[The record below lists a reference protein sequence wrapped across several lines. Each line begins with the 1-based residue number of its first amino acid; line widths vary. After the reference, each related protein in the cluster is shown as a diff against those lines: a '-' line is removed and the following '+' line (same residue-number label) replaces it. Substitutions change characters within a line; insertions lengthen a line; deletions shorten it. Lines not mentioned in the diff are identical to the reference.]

1 MPARRPRPLFL
12 AVAALLTVAVWPGA
26 STSAA
31 GIARRAAAAIAAAAA
46 DPRVDRV
53 VVEKRDHRLTLW
65 SGGAAW
71 KTYRVAL
78 GRGGLAPK
86 TRQGDDLVPE
96 GFYRID
102 ARNAQSAY
110 HLALHISYPNAADL
124 ARARKLRVEPGGDIM
139 IHGLPNH
146 YGWIGG
152 AHRLHDWTRG
162 CIAVTND
169 EIEEIWRLVPAG
181 TPVEIRP

>member
-1 MPARRPRPLFL
+1 MPARRSRPLFL
-12 AVAALLTVAVWPGA
+12 AVAALLTVAVLPGA
-26 STSAA
+26 SPSAA
-31 GIARRAAAAIAAAAA
+31 GTARRAAAATAA
-46 DPRVDRV
+46 DTRADRI

-65 SGGAAW
+65 HGAAAF
-71 KTYRVAL
+71 KAYQVAL

-102 ARNAQSAY
+102 ARNAHSAY

-124 ARARKLRVEPGGDIM
+124 ARARKLRVAPGGDIM
-139 IHGLPNH
+139 IHGLPDH
-146 YGWIGG
+146 YGWIGA

-162 CIAVTND
+162 CIAVTDD